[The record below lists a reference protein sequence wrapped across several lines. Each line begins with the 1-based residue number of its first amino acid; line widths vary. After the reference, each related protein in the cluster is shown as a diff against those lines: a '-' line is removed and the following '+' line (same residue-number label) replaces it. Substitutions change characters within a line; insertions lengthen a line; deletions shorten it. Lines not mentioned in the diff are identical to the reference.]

1 MTDCIN
7 LIIED
12 TTSWHNDVF
21 DHPTYEYRCKLTGE
35 KSISVPDVSAKNA
48 KNMNR
53 LTKKKGK
60 QTMTELQCST
70 CAHSNVC
77 MYKDDY
83 IAVCDKAE
91 RLYINKEINGVL
103 KSVTVKDLGFCKSV
117 KIECVH
123 YRNGVNQTLNTL
135 LRGDSIQ
142 TKPIEITA
150 EV

>member
-1 MTDCIN
+1 
-7 LIIED
+7 
-12 TTSWHNDVF
+12 
-21 DHPTYEYRCKLTGE
+21 
-35 KSISVPDVSAKNA
+35 
-48 KNMNR
+48 
-53 LTKKKGK
+53 
-60 QTMTELQCST
+60 MTELQCST

-83 IAVCDKAE
+83 IAVCATAE
-91 RLYINKEINGVL
+91 RLSINKKIDGMFKPVSIKE
-103 KSVTVKDLGFCKSV
+103 LGFCKSV

-135 LRGDSIQ
+135 LRGDSIP